1 MGNFRD
7 FCKKKSL
14 SIYSN
19 PVSDYL
25 HIKSDSKV
33 TKTRIF
39 DMLGRKVDAISAKD
53 QINVTY
59 LQPGNY
65 ILELE
70 KKRGYDF

>member
-1 MGNFRD
+1 
-7 FCKKKSL
+7 
-14 SIYSN
+14 
-19 PVSDYL
+19 
-25 HIKSDSKV
+25 
-33 TKTRIF
+33 
-39 DMLGRKVDAISAKD
+39 MLGRKVDAISAKD